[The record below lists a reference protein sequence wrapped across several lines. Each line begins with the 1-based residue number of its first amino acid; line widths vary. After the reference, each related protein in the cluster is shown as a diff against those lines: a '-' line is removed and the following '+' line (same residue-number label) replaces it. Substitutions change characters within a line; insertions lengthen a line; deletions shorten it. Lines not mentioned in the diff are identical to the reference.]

1 MKKKVVVL
9 SFSFLFLLVCS
20 LISNV
25 YANEYSIGVKSEQ
38 ELIWKCNVCNQIEM
52 DNIFGEDWDNSGIFK
67 NLSKG
72 KKMKWEIVNIE
83 VNETTVKLNF
93 SIWGWTSR
101 NTWGV
106 KDNDSQI
113 IFFSNPSDYT
123 QELNFSSYTSL
134 VPFWFPVPVGEY
146 MGGLSLNEWYDVDNR
161 VLPTLNVEIE
171 ENAILPGFPSKD
183 IKIIAIYNDQGIL
196 NSYKLYTKGNVV
208 ILDIVFDF
216 LPIYVIPTLIGL
228 MCFFVLSI
236 IIFVIKKRKTRIF
249 SE

>member
-1 MKKKVVVL
+1 
-9 SFSFLFLLVCS
+9 
-20 LISNV
+20 
-25 YANEYSIGVKSEQ
+25 
-38 ELIWKCNVCNQIEM
+38 
-52 DNIFGEDWDNSGIFK
+52 
-67 NLSKG
+67 
-72 KKMKWEIVNIE
+72 MKWEIVNIE
-83 VNETTVKLNF
+83 INETIVKLNY
-93 SIWGWTSR
+93 SLWGWTSGS
-101 NTWGV
+101 TWGA

-113 IFFSNPSDYT
+113 SFFSNPKDYT
-123 QELNFSSYTSL
+123 QKLNFSSETSL

-146 MGGLSLNEWYDVDNR
+146 MGGLNLSQWYDVDNR

-171 ENAILPGFPSKD
+171 KDTIFPGLPSED

-236 IIFVIKKRKTRIF
+236 IIFVIKKRKTRGF
-249 SE
+249 SQNNIMVNRA

>member
-9 SFSFLFLLVCS
+9 NFSFLFLLLMTVM
-20 LISNV
+20 SNV

-38 ELIWKCNVCNQIEM
+38 ELIWKCNVCNQNEM
-52 DNIFGEDWDNSGIFK
+52 DNIFGNDWDDSGIFR

-72 KKMKWEIVNIE
+72 KKMKWEIVNVE

-93 SIWGWTSR
+93 SMWEWTSR
-101 NTWGV
+101 NVWGV

-113 IFFSNPSDYT
+113 IFFSNSSDYT

-146 MGGLSLNEWYDVDNR
+146 MGGLELNKWYDVDNR

-171 ENAILPGFPSKD
+171 KDTILPGLPSED

-208 ILDIVFDF
+208 IIDISVYS
-216 LPIYVIPTLIGL
+216 LPFYVIPTLIGL
-228 MCFFVLSI
+228 TGGLSLS
-236 IIFVIKKRKTRIF
+236 VILYSVKKRRKE
-249 SE
+249 SNP